1 MKIAAIKKSNSLS
14 YFDSLPIGILATD
27 EALKIIYANKIF
39 FELSKQTEKE
49 LINKKITTLQFFS
62 TDSKSSKLDF
72 NTCFSSK
79 KAKIA
84 KTAYLL
90 DKANNRNLV
99 FINASYADNATN
111 KGLFIIVTDIS
122 KEISCSNE
130 PAAPFLFMEKTPLKR
145 IVGKDPKILELYR
158 LIELSADST
167 VNVMISGES
176 GTGKE
181 LVASAIHFL
190 SDRKDKP
197 FIKVNCSSLTETLL
211 ESELFGHVKGSF
223 TGAYKDKMGK
233 FEAASGGSIFL
244 DEIGDISP
252 LLQVKLLRVIQEK
265 TIQRVGDNKEIKTNI
280 RIIAATNKNLR
291 ELVSKGI
298 FREDLFYRL
307 NVFPITTPALRD
319 RKTDIPML
327 TDYFIKKFNLET
339 GKQIR
344 GIKEDAYRI
353 LMAHCWP
360 GNVRELE
367 NSIEHAFVVCS
378 KNQIGAEDLP
388 QDLRDTA
395 IMDSLCNNKIQHTP
409 HIKAIPNITTINS
422 SNSIKRKFIS
432 AEMLQKILANNN
444 NSRSE
449 TARQLGISRVS
460 LWKRLKNLGIE

>member
-1 MKIAAIKKSNSLS
+1 MKTSIQNKSNPFSV
-14 YFDSLPIGILATD
+14 FDSISLGILFTD
-27 EALKIIYANKIF
+27 STLKISYTNKF
-39 FELSKQTEKE
+39 FLELSKLTEKE
-49 LINKKITTLQFFS
+49 LLHKKISFLQFYS
-62 TDSKSSKLDF
+62 TDSKSNKLDF
-72 NTCFSSK
+72 NTCFCGR

-84 KTAYLL
+84 KTAYLH
-90 DKANNRNLV
+90 DKENNRHLV
-99 FINASYADNATN
+99 FINAGFSESTGQ
-111 KGLFIIVTDIS
+111 KGLMIIITDIS
-122 KEISCSNE
+122 KEISCTNDTL
-130 PAAPFLFMEKTPLKR
+130 APFLFREKAPLKK

-167 VNVMISGES
+167 ANVMISGES

-181 LVASAIHFL
+181 LVASAIHYL

-223 TGAYKDKMGK
+223 TGAYKDKVGK

-244 DEIGDISP
+244 DEIGDISSII
-252 LLQVKLLRVIQEK
+252 QVKLLRVIQEK

-291 ELVSKGI
+291 ELVNKGV

-307 NVFPITTPALRD
+307 HVFPITTPTLRE
-319 RKTDIPML
+319 RKTDIPLL

-344 GIKEDAYRI
+344 GIKEDAFRV

-378 KNQIGAEDLP
+378 KNQIEVNDLP
-388 QDLRDTA
+388 QDLRDTT
-395 IMDSLCNNKIQHTP
+395 ILDSLCKKNPREVIHLKNNANST
-409 HIKAIPNITTINS
+409 NENS
-422 SNSIKRKFIS
+422 SSTFKRKFIS
-432 AEMLQKILANNN
+432 ADTMQKILENNN
-444 NSRSE
+444 FSKSE
-449 TARQLGISRVS
+449 TARQLGISRVA
-460 LWKRLKNLGIE
+460 LWKRLKILGID